1 MPGANATTDATKSY
15 AALTA
20 NKIVAKHEAYK
31 MRDKAMVGKVLP
43 WVHISIS
50 NAKRS
55 ILDTYHDI
63 KGDIL
68 QLYLNEFCYKF
79 NRRYF
84 GFHLFDRLELCA
96 CTYRTSFKHRIY

>member
-1 MPGANATTDATKSY
+1 MKNGILLSVDM
-15 AALTA
+15 
-20 NKIVAKHEAYK
+20 EA
-31 MRDKAMVGKVLP
+31 RG
-43 WVHISIS
+43 
-50 NAKRS
+50 RR

-63 KGDIL
+63 KGDFL

>member
-1 MPGANATTDATKSY
+1 MKNGILSSVDM
-15 AALTA
+15 
-20 NKIVAKHEAYK
+20 EA
-31 MRDKAMVGKVLP
+31 RG
-43 WVHISIS
+43 
-50 NAKRS
+50 RR
-55 ILDTYHDI
+55 ILDTYYDI
-63 KGDIL
+63 KGDFL

>member
-1 MPGANATTDATKSY
+1 MDSGPQAHG
-15 AALTA
+15 
-20 NKIVAKHEAYK
+20 IVAGHGACAMK
-31 MRDKAMVGKVLP
+31 DKTMVGKVPP

-63 KGDIL
+63 KGDFL

-79 NRRYF
+79 NWRYF
-84 GFHLFDRLELCA
+84 GFHLSGRVECQNKEIKN
-96 CTYRTSFKHRIY
+96 R